1 MICEWMMGQ
10 TNVTC
15 MKTWIDNFFSER
27 FSWSILIF
35 RQFVLPTLGLIMNY
49 KKLMF
54 DSTKFSA
61 HKYLFL
67 KILRFLLIHFQFY
80 IKLRFYIQI

>member
-1 MICEWMMGQ
+1 MICEWMMRQ
-10 TNVTC
+10 TNVAC
-15 MKTWIDNFFSER
+15 MKTWIDNFFSGR

-35 RQFVLPTLGLIMNY
+35 RQFVLPTLGLIINY
-49 KKLMF
+49 EKLMF

-61 HKYLFL
+61 HKYLFF

-80 IKLRFYIQI
+80 IKLRFYIQV